1 MFDRGE
7 SIGQKHDLLLQSLN
21 TERTSYKVI
30 AGNEIQNKKQI
41 VFGIEALAFSP
52 VQKQSAKNKHQRAIN
67 LPGLNTGKQYL
78 HKY

>member
-1 MFDRGE
+1 M
-7 SIGQKHDLLLQSLN
+7 
-21 TERTSYKVI
+21 
-30 AGNEIQNKKQI
+30 I